1 MAACNICEEWYH
13 VECMRFSYSFVHTV
27 PSFVFCSCFVNL
39 FRFFICIRQHVC
51 ELINYEIKDI
61 TFICK
66 EFSKLNVLAQ
76 KLFIFTSIPVERNV
90 KSVHCTFTKY
100 FNQSRNN
107 KSTPQLLHQR
117 TYSDIV
123 RILCSLSYFLLDLA
137 SHDTEII
144 RELQFAEKHM
154 SNKMEMT
161 YSFEIKDRSSSSDGE
176 PVLPKILR
184 KTMQKD
190 YKKWRM
196 SAFFYCLCQSMCLT
210 IHE

>member
-1 MAACNICEEWYH
+1 M
-13 VECMRFSYSFVHTV
+13 
-27 PSFVFCSCFVNL
+27 
-39 FRFFICIRQHVC
+39 
-51 ELINYEIKDI
+51 
-61 TFICK
+61 
-66 EFSKLNVLAQ
+66 
-76 KLFIFTSIPVERNV
+76 
-90 KSVHCTFTKY
+90 
-100 FNQSRNN
+100 
-107 KSTPQLLHQR
+107 TPQLLHQR

-196 SAFFYCLCQSMCLT
+196 SAFFYCLC
-210 IHE
+210 